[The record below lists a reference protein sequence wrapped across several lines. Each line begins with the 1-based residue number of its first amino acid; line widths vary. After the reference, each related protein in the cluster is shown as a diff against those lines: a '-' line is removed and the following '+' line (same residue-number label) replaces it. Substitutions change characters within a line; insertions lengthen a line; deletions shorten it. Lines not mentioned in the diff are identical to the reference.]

1 MLLVQRLPDQPTH
14 ETYLCLPAQMPRRN
28 EVSTA
33 FREKAGQVRLE
44 EVVGTFDILPIL
56 PCDSASQEGNPLV
69 WALSLT
75 WETWERI
82 A

>member
-1 MLLVQRLPDQPTH
+1 
-14 ETYLCLPAQMPRRN
+14 MP
-28 EVSTA
+28 TA
-33 FREKAGQVRLE
+33 FREKAGQVRVE
-44 EVVGTFDILPIL
+44 EVVGIFDILPIL

-69 WALSLT
+69 WVFSLT